1 MKKIAFTLFAA
12 FVLLNACEDGPRVK
26 GDGNMTS
33 QTKTPGDFTGVESH
47 GSFDVYLTQGS
58 SAGVKI
64 EGEQNIVSYI
74 DLRIE
79 NGILNI
85 DTKDNVWLDPTHTVK
100 IYVTAPS
107 YRRVENTGSGNVAG
121 QTKLTNDAKMD
132 IGSTGSG
139 TLTLDVDAPEIES
152 NITGSGGVSLSGE
165 TKKFSAVVT
174 GSGDLNALDLKTEE
188 SNVEVTGSGNVS
200 VYSSV
205 KLDASITG
213 SGGVRYKGN
222 AQVKSDISG
231 SGSVTKVD

>member
-1 MKKIAFTLFAA
+1 MKKIAFAFLAA
-12 FVLLNACEDGPRVK
+12 FVLLNACMNGPRVK

-33 QTKTPGDFTGVESH
+33 ETKTPGDFTGVESH

-58 SAGVKI
+58 SAGIKI
-64 EGEQNIVSYI
+64 EGEQNIISYI
-74 DLRIE
+74 DIRIE

-107 YRRVENTGSGNVAG
+107 YRRIQNTGSGNMAG
-121 QTKLTNDAKMD
+121 QTKLSNDAKMD

-139 TLTLDVDAPEIES
+139 TLTLDVDAPEIETS
-152 NITGSGGVSLSGE
+152 ITGSGEVSLSGE
-165 TKKFSAVVT
+165 TKKFSAEVT
-174 GSGDLNALDLKTEE
+174 GSGDLNALNLMTEE
-188 SNVEVTGSGNVS
+188 SNVGITGSGNIS

-205 KLDASITG
+205 KLDASISG
-213 SGGVRYKGN
+213 SGDVRYKGN

-231 SGSVTKVD
+231 SGDVTKVD